1 MCDQGGGHKRT
12 MTKEVWTQLV
22 MDEEDVG
29 EMPAAAERKEDPH
42 KTKENNGQFDYY
54 KSPIL
59 LNGFH
64 FLSINSPLCYLGV
77 VC

>member
-64 FLSINSPLCYLGV
+64 FLMYSKGLIVQFMFC
-77 VC
+77 